1 MLSGIEPKVMDYDI
15 AVAYFLEE
23 TNHLNIGQIP
33 ASVERIL
40 FDFETLPPLTSRQE
54 NLRTCALHILSTINP
69 YRSTPGSTVPFA
81 LRYPS
86 LKYLN
91 ILINE
96 PAKHPRPIASD
107 KAVVLVDMA
116 GRLLLISLPPKRQ
129 TSSPTCTTGEL
140 EDISAEVRLI
150 FNT

>member
-69 YRSTPGSTVPFA
+69 YDQPQVQPF
-81 LRYPS
+81 
-86 LKYLN
+86 
-91 ILINE
+91 
-96 PAKHPRPIASD
+96 
-107 KAVVLVDMA
+107 
-116 GRLLLISLPPKRQ
+116 RLLL
-129 TSSPTCTTGEL
+129 
-140 EDISAEVRLI
+140 DIQASNI
-150 FNT
+150 